1 MAVAV
6 VTGPKNRI
14 KMKSKLRISWFAS
27 SRAGGRLGVGL
38 LALVAVAGITM
49 QAATRAIAAPVRL
62 KELTDVQGMR
72 ENALYGY
79 GLVVG
84 LAGTGDT
91 EYVFF
96 TSQSISGMLGRL
108 GIRIDPRDVRVRNVA
123 AVMVTAKLP
132 SFARPGTRIDVSVG
146 SMGNA
151 RSLAGGVL
159 LVTPLTGADGQ
170 VYGLAQGP
178 VQAGGFDVAAYGSSF
193 QKNQP
198 TSGRVPAGATV
209 ERAVAPSMDKDSL
222 TLGLKRPD
230 FTTANNVAE
239 AINKA
244 LGEEAAKAVDP
255 AAVEIKVPAAYK
267 GKAVS
272 LMTKLETL
280 EVEADERA
288 RVVISERTGTVV
300 AGERVRIHAVSVAHG
315 GMSISV
321 HTTPVVF
328 QPNAFSQGRTAQ
340 TKQAQIDAREKEK
353 PVVALPA
360 TSTVDELTK
369 ALNLLGA
376 SPRDL
381 IAILQAMK
389 AAGAL
394 DADLEVL

>member
-1 MAVAV
+1 MDVAV
-6 VTGPKNRI
+6 VMNRGDEMRIRLRRSRRPSWLFCVSALLAGLGAAGTPIRFAAASPVRI
-14 KMKSKLRISWFAS
+14 KE
-27 SRAGGRLGVGL
+27 
-38 LALVAVAGITM
+38 LA
-49 QAATRAIAAPVRL
+49 
-62 KELTDVQGMR
+62 DVQGMR
-72 ENALYGY
+72 ENALFGY

-91 EYVFF
+91 ETVFF

-108 GIRIDPRDVRVRNVA
+108 GIRIDPHDVRVRNVA
-123 AVMVTAKLP
+123 AVMVTTRLP
-132 SFARPGTRIDVSVG
+132 TFSLPGARLDVNVS

-209 ERAVAPSMDKDSL
+209 ERAVTTNLDKDAL

-255 AAVEIKVPAAYK
+255 ASVVVKVPAAYK

-272 LMTKLETL
+272 LMTKLEAL
-280 EVEADERA
+280 QVEADERA
-288 RVVISERTGTVV
+288 RVVVSERTGTVV
-300 AGERVRIHAVSVAHG
+300 AGERVRIHPVSVAHG
-315 GMSISV
+315 GISISV
-321 HTTPVVF
+321 QAMPVVF
-328 QPNAFSQGRTAQ
+328 QPNAFSQGKTAQ
-340 TKQAQIDAREKEK
+340 TKQAQIDAKEKEK

-360 TSTVDELTK
+360 TSTVEDLTK

-394 DADLEVL
+394 DADLEVM